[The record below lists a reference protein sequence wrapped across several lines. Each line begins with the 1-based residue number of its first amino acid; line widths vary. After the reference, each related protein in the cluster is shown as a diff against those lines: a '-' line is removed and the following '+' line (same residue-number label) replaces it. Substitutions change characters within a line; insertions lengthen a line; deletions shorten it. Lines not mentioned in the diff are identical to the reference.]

1 MSIKDV
7 MLLSML
13 SDSPSVE
20 YYSTSKKYE
29 SIEYV
34 KKSIKYFVVGAAI
47 GLFFAW
53 ILTLNGT
60 TIDPII
66 SIEMTRVIIVLM
78 YGYIGFSLHAGLS
91 LIDSNVSFPMLLV
104 LLFTGILVLVF
115 AFAIGIGAIIAIPRF
130 IIKLRA
136 VYK

>member
-1 MSIKDV
+1 MNVKNV

-13 SDSPSVE
+13 SDSPSLE
-20 YYSTSKKYE
+20 QYSNSRKYE

-34 KKSIKYFVVGAAI
+34 KKSIKYFVVGASI

-60 TIDPII
+60 T
-66 SIEMTRVIIVLM
+66 
-78 YGYIGFSLHAGLS
+78 
-91 LIDSNVSFPMLLV
+91 IDSNVSFPMLLV
-104 LLFTGILVLVF
+104 LLFTGILILVF